1 MVTTSNNFYYYAC
14 QIFSELTYLGLAG
27 GGGNNPAPDG
37 VILTDDDLSTPG
49 VVSASVSA
57 SDGSSDT

>member
-1 MVTTSNNFYYYAC
+1 MVTTSNNFHYYVC
-14 QIFSELTYLGLAG
+14 QIFSEYLGLAG
-27 GGGNNPAPDG
+27 GGGNNPAPEG

>member
-1 MVTTSNNFYYYAC
+1 MLVKYV
-14 QIFSELTYLGLAG
+14 FSEHTYLGLAG
-27 GGGNNPAPDG
+27 GGGNNPAPEG